1 MLGAIRTVEAGVT
14 GPEEIDN
21 AMALVYGHPVGP
33 LRLADLVG
41 LDVQMDAA
49 TYLHEALVT
58 EVFRPPELLERMVQE
73 GKLKKNPEK
82 VFSRGTRMV
91 GRMSADP
98 LPDST
103 AGAQARLE
111 ELRER
116 IIAVDDEII
125 QLIGERQDLVLEIGR
140 IKESLG
146 LPILDPTR
154 EARVVRRVAERSR
167 ALGVDEEL
175 TRDVI
180 WRIISSAR
188 QTQSQ
193 RSSSEPPPKPTE
205 PSPEP

>member
-1 MLGAIRTVEAGVT
+1 MVSRMNADTPPGSTPPPQEA
-14 GPEEIDN
+14 
-21 AMALVYGHPVGP
+21 
-33 LRLADLVG
+33 
-41 LDVQMDAA
+41 
-49 TYLHEALVT
+49 
-58 EVFRPPELLERMVQE
+58 
-73 GKLKKNPEK
+73 
-82 VFSRGTRMV
+82 
-91 GRMSADP
+91 
-98 LPDST
+98 
-103 AGAQARLE
+103 LE

-125 QLIGERQDLVLEIGR
+125 KLIGERRDLVLEVGR

-146 LPILDPTR
+146 LPILDPAR

-193 RSSSEPPPKPTE
+193 LSSSDPPPKPTE
-205 PSPEP
+205 P